1 MIYTIYLFFLNNLV
15 KKLDFLE
22 FKFKS
27 SSFAKALNKYNFLSY
42 FGKFYEKG
50 KVPETLQPS
59 LTEEEIMKKNNTL
72 EIYKAEMKSIDA
84 FWRQM
89 VPFEY
94 WKKASVLKK
103 D

>member
-1 MIYTIYLFFLNNLV
+1 M
-15 KKLDFLE
+15 KK
-22 FKFKS
+22 
-27 SSFAKALNKYNFLSY
+27 
-42 FGKFYEKG
+42 
-50 KVPETLQPS
+50 ETLQPS

-94 WKKASVLKK
+94 WKKASVWKK

>member
-1 MIYTIYLFFLNNLV
+1 
-15 KKLDFLE
+15 
-22 FKFKS
+22 
-27 SSFAKALNKYNFLSY
+27 
-42 FGKFYEKG
+42 
-50 KVPETLQPS
+50 
-59 LTEEEIMKKNNTL
+59 MKKNNTL

-94 WKKASVLKK
+94 WKKASVWKK